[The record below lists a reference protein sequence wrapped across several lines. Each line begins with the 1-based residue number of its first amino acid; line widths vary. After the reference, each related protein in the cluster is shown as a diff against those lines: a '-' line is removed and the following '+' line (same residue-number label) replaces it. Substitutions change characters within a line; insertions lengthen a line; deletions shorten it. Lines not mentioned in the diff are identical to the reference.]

1 MLNKDRKQS
10 NRKVETGWKGGFV
23 FMIILFLIFYGYVHF
38 HPRFIGSFDQSHVFK
53 DAITKANDIYAGGN
67 FGIAEGHKSNVID
80 FTKTKEAVSK
90 SVLETPIK
98 APPTPHKPST
108 TSPFSFS
115 EMPVLGPIPGKGSAT
130 PLFGIQHQ
138 GKDAI
143 FALAC
148 KYPKLYYERFVG
160 TLRDAG
166 YTDDIVLAVSPEPQM
181 KPGVSQ
187 YIKDTNI
194 VAYAFDVDCEGK
206 DNCRLQE
213 AFLGY
218 PDPRP
223 FRTFANIRYAL
234 YEFWLRQG
242 KYTEQSYILILDFR
256 DTFFQAH
263 PFQNNGLF
271 DTRVP
276 KYDLQMYAENHAVKS
291 IGICVFN
298 SLWVGRC
305 FGKAALTPLKQ
316 EAVICSGSTL
326 GSYPAVHFYI
336 RTMLA
341 SMDKVQCWR
350 KGIESD
356 QGYQNYLFYNGHFN
370 TEHGNATLFQQGE
383 GVINTIGAM
392 NGYRVPKDKKGPLDT
407 FWKIRDDEGYILN
420 NDKTKSA
427 CIHQWDRWHDE
438 VAPFLDRKLV
448 KQRLLLKARG
458 L

>member
-166 YTDDIVLAVSPEPQM
+166 YTDDIGKTLENSLERLLTTVPLFSMLFIAVLAVSPEPQM

-213 AFLGY
+213 AFLVSLGC
-218 PDPRP
+218 
-223 FRTFANIRYAL
+223 IRC
-234 YEFWLRQG
+234 
-242 KYTEQSYILILDFR
+242 I
-256 DTFFQAH
+256 
-263 PFQNNGLF
+263 
-271 DTRVP
+271 RV
-276 KYDLQMYAENHAVKS
+276 
-291 IGICVFN
+291 
-298 SLWVGRC
+298 
-305 FGKAALTPLKQ
+305 
-316 EAVICSGSTL
+316 
-326 GSYPAVHFYI
+326 
-336 RTMLA
+336 
-341 SMDKVQCWR
+341 
-350 KGIESD
+350 
-356 QGYQNYLFYNGHFN
+356 
-370 TEHGNATLFQQGE
+370 
-383 GVINTIGAM
+383 
-392 NGYRVPKDKKGPLDT
+392 
-407 FWKIRDDEGYILN
+407 
-420 NDKTKSA
+420 
-427 CIHQWDRWHDE
+427 
-438 VAPFLDRKLV
+438 
-448 KQRLLLKARG
+448 
-458 L
+458 